1 MVTLQIISDLHLEHR
16 SGPVDY
22 LEFLKPSADVLALL
36 GDIGSPDDPKLVH
49 FLDWC
54 SSHFQHVLYVPG
66 NHEYYSPTGDSHD
79 HIHRKILGICQ
90 RFPNIH
96 LLDNKVFEVEDVVFV
111 GSTLWSDIPESK
123 DAFLT
128 NYMND
133 FRMIFVS
140 PNQPMMPH
148 HSRAEFAKNKAFLEQ
163 TITMQKGNGKKI
175 VVLTHHAP
183 SFEGTSAP
191 QHAASDSRFAFASK
205 LSCTHAL
212 GTIRLWG
219 CGHTHYNFHHSLE
232 GYELISNQVGYGK
245 DAVAGYNRELSI
257 RL

>member
-1 MVTLQIISDLHLEHR
+1 MISLQILSDLHLEHR
-16 SGPVDY
+16 TGHVEY
-22 LEFLKPSADVLALL
+22 EEFLKPSADVLALL
-36 GDIGSPDDPKLVH
+36 GDIGSPYDPKLSH

-54 SSHFQHVLYVPG
+54 SSRFKHVLYVPG
-66 NHEYYSPTGDSHD
+66 NHEYYSPSGDSYD
-79 HIHRKILGICQ
+79 YIHTKLRLMCQ
-90 RFPNIH
+90 QFPNVH
-96 LLDNKVFEVEDVVFV
+96 LLDNKTFEVDDVVFV
-111 GSTLWSDIPESK
+111 GSTLWSDIPVSK

-128 NYMND
+128 SYMND

-148 HSRAEFAKNKAFLEQ
+148 HSRVEFSKNKAFLEQ
-163 TITMQKGNGKKI
+163 TISRLNGSGKKI

-191 QHAASDSRFAFASK
+191 QHASSDSRFAFASK
-205 LSCTHAL
+205 LSCNHAL
-212 GTIRLWG
+212 GAIRLWG

-232 GYELISNQVGYGK
+232 GYELISNQIGYGK
-245 DAVAGYNRELSI
+245 KAVAGYNRELSI